1 MKRIKYLVPLIVAV
15 IVLLSCGTI
24 AGERYIR
31 ETKRKQIYEDA
42 VTVLEQLEEEEV
54 ASNEMSEAIVLA
66 ISNAKYVEP
75 KNIIYMIGDG
85 MGFPIVEATE
95 AAYREQL
102 YEGTLAMHCLPT
114 QSSQTTYSMFN
125 EITDSAA
132 GGTALATGFKTTNS
146 IVAMNWDATENYKTV
161 FPSARLQVRTGW

>member
-42 VTVLEQLEEEEV
+42 VTVLEQLEDEEV
-54 ASNEMSEAIVLA
+54 DSKEMSKAIILT

-85 MGFPIVEATE
+85 MGLPIVEATE
-95 AAYREQL
+95 AVYGEQL
-102 YEGTLAMHCLPT
+102 HEGPLAMYYLPI

-132 GGTALATGFKTTNS
+132 WGPALTTYNK
-146 IVAMNWDATENYKTV
+146 ILFAEGNYV
-161 FPSARLQVRTGW
+161 PSEDYKLKNRFV